1 MELTVQKRETFG
13 KANKALRKEGF
24 IPAEV
29 YGSGVENLHIS
40 VNAKDFV
47 RLFKEAGESTI
58 VYLVIDG
65 EKQPVLIQDTQQ
77 DRLTQDVTHIDFYK
91 VKMDEEITA
100 TIPLKFI
107 GESSVVKD
115 KLGALNKS
123 ITEVEV
129 ETLPGDLPQSIEVDL
144 SVLVDLEK
152 SIHIKDLKVSDKVKI
167 LLEPDTVVVSVL
179 ELRAEEVVEEKPAD
193 VSEVKVEGEEK
204 KAEKAEAGKGENKEE
219 AK

>member
-1 MELTVQKRETFG
+1 
-13 KANKALRKEGF
+13 
-24 IPAEV
+24 
-29 YGSGVENLHIS
+29 
-40 VNAKDFV
+40 
-47 RLFKEAGESTI
+47 
-58 VYLVIDG
+58 
-65 EKQPVLIQDTQQ
+65 
-77 DRLTQDVTHIDFYK
+77 
-91 VKMDEEITA
+91 MDEGITA